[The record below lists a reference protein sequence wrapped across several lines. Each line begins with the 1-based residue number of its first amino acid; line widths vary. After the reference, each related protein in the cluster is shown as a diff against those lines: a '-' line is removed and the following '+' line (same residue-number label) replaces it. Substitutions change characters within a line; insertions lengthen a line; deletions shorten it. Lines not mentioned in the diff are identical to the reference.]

1 MLSVQGSTRALARG
15 QDIVDTKVT
24 THREHFLCSLCSF
37 HGHAVE
43 NTFARQ
49 GSASAWSRPR
59 WLVVNLSTNCAGWPA
74 SAAPPLTSGSNGFV
88 VAAGPPCGTVR
99 AVPCARP
106 GGGRSLGSKPSSAG
120 GGGAHIGEPRKFTTN
135 CDGS

>member
-1 MLSVQGSTRALARG
+1 
-15 QDIVDTKVT
+15 
-24 THREHFLCSLCSF
+24 
-37 HGHAVE
+37 
-43 NTFARQ
+43 
-49 GSASAWSRPR
+49 
-59 WLVVNLSTNCAGWPA
+59 
-74 SAAPPLTSGSNGFV
+74 LTSGSNGFV

-135 CDGS
+135 CDGSIRGRGCPVCAPFNVGCAGWVWCVQVLGECGLVPRCSIPY